1 MALYV
6 VSTEIQIRVSSVIS
20 NSPIILNVDCDV
32 YSNNS
37 DSITD
42 ALCFFMDEEM
52 GHKNYANLTKND
64 IYGNSLNVINEVSA
78 TKQEVTC
85 YLKAIYY
92 DLTSFLLNL
101 DINTR

>member
-1 MALYV
+1 M
-6 VSTEIQIRVSSVIS
+6 IS

-37 DSITD
+37 DSIRD

-52 GHKNYANLTKND
+52 GHKVGFVQYPQNYTNLTKND

-78 TKQEVTC
+78 KPNKLHTCNLKVT
-85 YLKAIYY
+85 YIQLRY
-92 DLTSFLLNL
+92 DF
-101 DINTR
+101 

>member
-1 MALYV
+1 
-6 VSTEIQIRVSSVIS
+6 VIS

-37 DSITD
+37 DSIRD

-52 GHKNYANLTKND
+52 GHKVGYVQYPQNYTNLTKND

-78 TKQEVTC
+78 TKQVTYNLEVT
-85 YLKAIYY
+85 YDY
-92 DLTSFLLNL
+92 DLTSEP
-101 DINTR
+101 